1 MKSDDRDGELPRK
14 QAVSYPHPYFVK
26 LFTGLK
32 VIPNL
37 PPCFENTGTS
47 DSRLLCEKQPS
58 SLTCSP
64 SSTGI

>member
-1 MKSDDRDGELPRK
+1 MIGMANYQGNK
-14 QAVSYPHPYFVK
+14 QFRTPNRIFVK

-47 DSRLLCEKQPS
+47 DSRLLCEEQPS
-58 SLTCSP
+58 SLNCSP
-64 SSTGI
+64 SSTGM